1 MLFTLEIHTDN
12 EAFNDSLELS
22 RILRAISDDMEGRT
36 QTQTAARAVYDING
50 NKVGAYKC
58 S

>member
-1 MLFTLEIHTDN
+1 MLFTLEIHMNN

-36 QTQTAARAVYDING
+36 QTAERAVYDING